1 MTFRVKRQKP
11 VTKKAAA
18 FADKDICN
26 GKIEYFVILRGFVV
40 AKDWT
45 LSQREVK
52 IQNKLASN
60 CFVYISCIY
69 RKCEQTIIVANFFL
83 QD

>member
-40 AKDWT
+40 AKD
-45 LSQREVK
+45 
-52 IQNKLASN
+52 
-60 CFVYISCIY
+60 
-69 RKCEQTIIVANFFL
+69 
-83 QD
+83 